1 MATDHSHP
9 LRLDGQRWLSRLL
22 LWDHHDW
29 AKIYNA
35 STVRSRASYPPRCV
49 FTDEQTVTGTPHILF
64 TSWGIL
70 DWRGLVADGALDDV
84 LVQFSVQVDE
94 RLAHATVDDWH
105 SAGVWAGDGCVWRR

>member
-9 LRLDGQRWLSRLL
+9 LRLDGQCWLSGLL

-35 STVRSRASYPPRCV
+35 STVWPRASYPPRCV

-64 TSWGIL
+64 TSWGIF
-70 DWRGLVADGALDDV
+70 DGRSLVADGALDDV
-84 LVQFSVQVDE
+84 LVQFAVQVDE
-94 RLAHATVDDWH
+94 RLTHATVNDRH
-105 SAGVWAGDGCVWRR
+105 SASVWVGDGCVRRR